1 MVLTGC
7 IVHGFGVF
15 LYLVDEGM
23 AQGASWTIEVETHLQ
38 PNLHTCSL
46 PPSSQCV
53 VLQAPRQCDL
63 STRPLRWHKKKN
75 RRFPTEFLV
84 GRYLL
89 ILYLIYFIY
98 IYNHI
103 ILFTCF
109 QSPVHSVQTEFFT

>member
-53 VLQAPRQCDL
+53 VLQVLQGNAIYRQGLCDG
-63 STRPLRWHKKKN
+63 TKKESPFPN
-75 RRFPTEFLV
+75 RVPCWQIFINIIFNIF
-84 GRYLL
+84 Y
-89 ILYLIYFIY
+89 IY
-98 IYNHI
+98 I
-103 ILFTCF
+103 
-109 QSPVHSVQTEFFT
+109 